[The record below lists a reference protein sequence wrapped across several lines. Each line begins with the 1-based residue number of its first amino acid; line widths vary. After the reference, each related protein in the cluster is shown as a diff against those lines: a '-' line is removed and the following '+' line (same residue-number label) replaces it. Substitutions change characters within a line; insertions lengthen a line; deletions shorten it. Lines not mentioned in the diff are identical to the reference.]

1 MTPNS
6 AVRFLS
12 ARVSAAVNPANI
24 ATFPIGSIVVQR
36 VAKSLLILI
45 RSGDIFSVCGNHRQP
60 CNLSS
65 AFFLSRPLRRLLGI
79 KERAIDL
86 LSCGT
91 EHTVNLDSVRHSFPS
106 FRRAQ
111 ASLQSESWAH

>member
-6 AVRFLS
+6 AVRCLS

-45 RSGDIFSVCGNHRQP
+45 RSGDIFSVCGNHRRT

-65 AFFLSRPLRRLLGI
+65 AALPIFILLLLFTATSPSPRDQGTRGKPSQVRRG
-79 KERAIDL
+79 
-86 LSCGT
+86 
-91 EHTVNLDSVRHSFPS
+91 
-106 FRRAQ
+106 
-111 ASLQSESWAH
+111 AHGEFG

>member
-6 AVRFLS
+6 AVRCLS

-65 AFFLSRPLRRLLGI
+65 AFQLLVTARPQYFLPFYPLLGSARVP
-79 KERAIDL
+79 RAGLRVPRKRTFNDL
-86 LSCGT
+86 TSGL
-91 EHTVNLDSVRHSFPS
+91 
-106 FRRAQ
+106 
-111 ASLQSESWAH
+111 

>member
-6 AVRFLS
+6 AVRCLS

-65 AFFLSRPLRRLLGI
+65 AFQLLVTARPQYFSPILSRS
-79 KERAIDL
+79 E
-86 LSCGT
+86 
-91 EHTVNLDSVRHSFPS
+91 EHTSE
-106 FRRAQ
+106 
-111 ASLQSESWAH
+111 LQSPYDLVCR

>member
-6 AVRFLS
+6 AVRCLS
-12 ARVSAAVNPANI
+12 ARLSAAVNPANI

-45 RSGDIFSVCGNHRQP
+45 RSGDIFSVCGNHRRP

-65 AFFLSRPLRRLLGI
+65 GFQLLVTATSPSPRDEETRDRLSQ
-79 KERAIDL
+79 
-86 LSCGT
+86 
-91 EHTVNLDSVRHSFPS
+91 VR
-106 FRRAQ
+106 RRAHG
-111 ASLQSESWAH
+111 EFG

>member
-6 AVRFLS
+6 AVRCLS
-12 ARVSAAVNPANI
+12 ARVSAAVNPADI
-24 ATFPIGSIVVQR
+24 ATLPNGSIVVQR

-65 AFFLSRPLRRLLGI
+65 AFQLLVTAVSPSPRDQVTRDKPSRAREPQNI
-79 KERAIDL
+79 A
-86 LSCGT
+86 
-91 EHTVNLDSVRHSFPS
+91 
-106 FRRAQ
+106 A
-111 ASLQSESWAH
+111 